1 MLFTFPFL
9 GNANLLP
16 RNRLAR
22 KQRLLNEKVAAD
34 LIEKKKEQIRKE
46 SLSNGKGLKKDD
58 LEGNDVLDTI
68 IRANMAE
75 DAKSNEKLYD
85 DELRAQIS

>member
-9 GNANLLP
+9 GNTNLLP

-22 KQRLLNEKVAAD
+22 KQRWLNEKVAAD

-46 SLSNGKGLKKDD
+46 SLNNGKGLKKDD

-68 IRANMAE
+68 IRANLAE

-85 DELRAQIS
+85 NELRAQIS